1 MAKRGLTDEIHGA
14 LELPGAG
21 FVRRIAGGL
30 LQLSAARNKLFVHQ
44 VHRGHIGDLW
54 PAQLLFQFVAELSV
68 LRENLLQPISHTLIV
83 VDRVGFSHRSR
94 TSGCSLSP
102 NAPTS
107 VCVPGRVVRRGR
119 S

>member
-21 FVRRIAGGL
+21 FVRGISGGL

-44 VHRGHIGDLW
+44 VHRNHIGDLW
-54 PAQLLFQFVAELSV
+54 PAQLLFQFIAELSV
-68 LRENLLQPISHTLIV
+68 LRENLLQSINHTLIV

-94 TSGCSLSP
+94 TSGSSLSP
-102 NAPTS
+102 NAPNELR
-107 VCVPGRVVRRGR
+107 VPDRVA
-119 S
+119 